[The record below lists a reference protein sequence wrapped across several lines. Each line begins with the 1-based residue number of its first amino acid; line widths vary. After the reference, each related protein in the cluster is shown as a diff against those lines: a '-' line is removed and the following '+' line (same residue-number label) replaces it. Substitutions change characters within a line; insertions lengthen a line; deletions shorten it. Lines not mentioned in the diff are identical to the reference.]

1 MADRASSSSFAQR
14 VLLVAT
20 TVVLALLLAR
30 LADVLVLVFGSIVL
44 ACAMSAAA
52 RLLQRGL
59 HCSRKLAV
67 PLALAAVA
75 ALLALAGWLV
85 GDSIGR
91 QMEELRQR
99 VPQALASARQVMEND
114 PLGRQFVDL
123 LRDLPGQVDA
133 VRLASMMN
141 ATLGA
146 LGSLLLMLVVAVYLA
161 LSPGTYVDGLVRLV
175 PPSHRAAARSALDAA
190 GHALTRWLLGQGISM
205 LFLGGAT
212 TLGLLALGAPLPLAL
227 GLITGLLAFVPLIGA
242 LVAGALSVLA
252 AFTAGPS
259 MALYVLLLFVVLQ
272 QAEEYLLLP
281 FVQRWAVALPP
292 ALTLLAAVV
301 FGVLFGPL
309 GLVFATPLMVVC
321 VVMTKRLYVRGVL
334 EQPQPANAPAEAGR
348 PAGRADAAPS
358 VS

>member
-1 MADRASSSSFAQR
+1 MADPANSWSFPQR
-14 VLLVAT
+14 VLLVVS
-20 TVVLALLLAR
+20 TVVLVLLLAR

-44 ACAMSAAA
+44 ACAFSAVA
-52 RLLQRGL
+52 RLLQRGV

-67 PLALAAVA
+67 PLALAAVT
-75 ALLALAGWLV
+75 ALLVLAGWLV

-99 VPQALASARQVMEND
+99 VPQALESARRAMSAD
-114 PLGRQFVDL
+114 ALGRQFVDL
-123 LRDLPGQVDA
+123 LRDLPEQMDA
-133 VRLASMMN
+133 TRLAGMMN

-146 LGSLLLMLVVAVYLA
+146 LGSLLLILVVAVYLA

-175 PPSHRAAARSALDAA
+175 PPSHRDTARGALDAA

-259 MALYVLLLFVVLQ
+259 MALYVLLLFVALQ

-281 FVQRWAVALPP
+281 FVQRWAVSLPP
-292 ALTLLAAVV
+292 ALTLLASVV

-309 GLVFATPLMVVC
+309 GLVFASPLMVVC
-321 VVMTKRLYVRGVL
+321 MVLTKRLYVRGLL
-334 EQPQPANAPAEAGR
+334 EQ
-348 PAGRADAAPS
+348 
-358 VS
+358 